1 MNGMRKSN
9 FKYHLRPGSK
19 KARCPSCG
27 HYRCFVP
34 YVDKNGVPAGEQ
46 FGRCERINSCGY
58 IKYPSGG
65 ICDSDVAVVDTLQRD
80 IDYVDERVVKNTLGG
95 YMENGFLRYVA
106 ALFNWKTAEHVARK
120 YNIGTY
126 GRYTIFWQQDKDG
139 RFRTGKAIAYE
150 AGGHRSK
157 SIPAWYVHKK
167 ASGKED
173 FNLVQVFFGEH
184 LLNGLSKPVAL
195 VESEKTAVLMS
206 IVRPDYTWLAAG
218 GSEMLNTY
226 RLSRLPRLDIIYP
239 DNGQRIKWTAKTA
252 YMHPNV
258 DLSVDKAVA
267 AGKLEAG
274 ADIADLVFNELDRYR
289 V

>member
-1 MNGMRKSN
+1 MRKSA

-19 KARCPSCG
+19 KERCPACG

-58 IKYPSGG
+58 IKYPKDGV
-65 ICDSDVAVVDTLQRD
+65 CAAAD
-80 IDYVDERVVKNTLGG
+80 IPAAEHVIRQVDYVDERVVKSTLGG
-95 YMENGFLRYVA
+95 YMENVFLRYVA
-106 ALFNWKTAEHVARK
+106 ALFNWDVAKAAAAK
-120 YNIGTY
+120 YNIGTF
-126 GRYTIFWQQDKDG
+126 GKFTIFWQKDMYG
-139 RFRTGKAIAYE
+139 RYRTGKAIAYE

-167 ASGKED
+167 ASGND
-173 FNLVQVFFGEH
+173 NFNLVQVFFGEH
-184 LLNGLSKPVAL
+184 LLADSTKPVAL

-206 IVRPDYTWLAAG
+206 IIRPDYTWLAAG

-258 DLSVDKAVA
+258 DLSVDKAVT

>member
-1 MNGMRKSN
+1 MRKSN

-19 KARCPSCG
+19 KDRCPSCG

-34 YVDKNGVPAGEQ
+34 YVDVNGVPAGEQ

-58 IKYPSGG
+58 IKYPKDG
-65 ICDSDVAVVDTLQRD
+65 IT
-80 IDYVDERVVKNTLGG
+80 DYSPIRTAPVLIKEPDYIDERIVKSTLGG
-95 YMENGFLRYVA
+95 YMENGLLRYIS
-106 ALFNWKTAEHVARK
+106 ALFNYKIAVHVAEK

-184 LLNGLSKPVAL
+184 LLTGSAKPVAL

-218 GSEMLNTY
+218 GAEMLNTY

-252 YMHPNV
+252 YLHPNV

-267 AGKLEAG
+267 SGKLEAG
-274 ADIADLVFNELDRYR
+274 ADIADLVFNQLYNNR